1 MAESILRVKILGDS
15 RGLQQSLKGVGQN
28 LNNLAPRLKSIGA
41 SLSTRLTLPL
51 GLAGAASIK
60 MASDL
65 EESFNKV
72 DVAFGSSSKEVR
84 EFAKTTLESFGIA
97 QGTALDMAA
106 MFGDMSTSMGLST
119 GEAADMST
127 ALVGLAGDLASFKN
141 INIDE
146 VTTALSGVF
155 TGETESLKR
164 LGIVMTEVNLKQF
177 AMSQGIQK
185 NIKDM
190 TQAEKVALRFQY
202 VLSVTGNSQGDFART
217 SGGAANQMRIFQESM
232 KELGSS
238 FGQII
243 LPAFTKLVKRAN
255 NILKVFKNLDP
266 STKKIVVAIAALA
279 AALPPLIYAVGAL
292 TTAFGA
298 LSLVSVGVTAGLA
311 ALIGALAATAK
322 YNALNKSIETLNGT
336 LEELRQKEEETSKT
350 ANDSAEAQKAH
361 VRAVRERTKA
371 ELELLKLQQD
381 KSQGAIAKLLGIES
395 EEYKALGEQIKITED
410 KLKGYDLI
418 LNQVT
423 VNTKTKTKAIKDEK
437 DLLDQLVITYDDLED
452 KAAQAHLEGIGLK
465 DFVDVDKALKSAED
479 FDPSGV
485 DYVDT
490 EAEQDLYDLFDML
503 AKTED
508 EAQKAEEKLKQLG
521 QTVGGQVGRA
531 FTDLGR
537 NIVNSM
543 GLGESAMGSFAATFL
558 STMIDSISAAT
569 SAAIANAVAA
579 GTFGSLGS
587 GPLAPFVLPALVAG
601 AISAVK
607 TQFATN
613 VPALAQGGIVSAP
626 TLAMVGDNFGAGSG
640 NPEVIAPLNKLQG
653 MLGNNNV
660 NVGGEFRIQGQDLVV
675 ALQRAERNRKRIL

>member
-119 GEAADMST
+119 REAADMST

>member
-266 STKKIVVAIAALA
+266 STKKVVVVLAGLTAI
-279 AALPPLIYAVGAL
+279 LPPLVYAVGTL
-292 TTAFGA
+292 VTAFGA
-298 LSLVSVGVTAGLA
+298 LNLVTGGVLVG
-311 ALIGALAATAK
+311 IGALVTALGATVK
-322 YNALNKSIETLNGT
+322 YDALNKSIETLNGT
-336 LEELRQKEEETSKT
+336 LDELKKKEEETAKT
-350 ANDSAEAQKAH
+350 ANDSATAQRDH
-361 VRAVRERTKA
+361 VKAVRERTKA
-371 ELELLKLQQD
+371 ELELLKLKQD

-395 EEYKALGEQIKITED
+395 EEYKALGEQIKLTED

-465 DFVDVDKALKSAED
+465 DFVDIDEALKSAED

-490 EAEQDLYDLFDML
+490 EAEQDLYELFDIL

-601 AISAVK
+601 AIAAVK

-653 MLGNNNV
+653 MLGNRNV

>member
-243 LPAFTKLVKRAN
+243 LPAFTKLVKSAN

-266 STKKIVVAIAALA
+266 STKKVVVILAGLTAI
-279 AALPPLIYAVGAL
+279 LPPLVYAVGTL
-292 TTAFGA
+292 VTAFGA
-298 LSLVSVGVTAGLA
+298 LNLVTGGVLVG
-311 ALIGALAATAK
+311 IGALVAALGATVK
-322 YNALNKSIETLNGT
+322 YDSLNKSIETLNGT
-336 LEELRQKEEETSKT
+336 LEELKQKEEETSKT
-350 ANDSAEAQKAH
+350 ANDNAEAQKAH

-423 VNTKTKTKAIKDEK
+423 VNTKAKTKAIEDEK

-465 DFVDVDKALKSAED
+465 DFVDIDEALKSAED

-490 EAEQDLYDLFDML
+490 EAEQDLYELFDIL

-653 MLGNNNV
+653 MLGNRSV